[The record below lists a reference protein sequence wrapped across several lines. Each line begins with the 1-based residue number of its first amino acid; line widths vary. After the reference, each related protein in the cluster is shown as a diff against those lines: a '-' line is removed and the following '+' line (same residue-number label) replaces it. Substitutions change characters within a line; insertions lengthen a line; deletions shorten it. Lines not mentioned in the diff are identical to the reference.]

1 MRHRRWVSLA
11 VVFVLVGAAGLAAA
25 ARAEEPSATE
35 AELGKPF
42 TLVAREM
49 AKVGP
54 DGLEITLRS
63 VSDDSGCSTPTDCS
77 LRVFNG
83 SFAMR
88 QGEESDLAQVSA
100 IMQPNSAVK
109 VTFAGYEIDIIDVR
123 RADRKSPVVVTFQ
136 VDREEAEG
144 KDEP

>member
-1 MRHRRWVSLA
+1 MRQGRWISFA
-11 VVFVLVGAAGLAAA
+11 VAFVLVGAAGLATV
-25 ARAEEPSATE
+25 ARGEEPAATE

-42 TLVAREM
+42 TLTAGEM
-49 AKVGP
+49 AEVGP

-109 VTFAGYEIDIIDVR
+109 VKFAGYEIDIVDVR
-123 RADRKSPVVVTFQ
+123 RAGSKAPVVVTFQ
-136 VDREEAEG
+136 VDKAEAED
-144 KDEP
+144 KP

>member
-1 MRHRRWVSLA
+1 MRQGWRVSLA
-11 VVFVLVGAAGLAAA
+11 VLFVGLGAASFTAVM
-25 ARAEEPSATE
+25 RAEEPSATE

-42 TLVAREM
+42 TLVAGET

-63 VSDDSGCSTPTDCS
+63 VSDDSGCSTPKDCS

-88 QGEESDLAQVSA
+88 QGDKSDLAQVSA

-109 VTFAGYEIDIIDVR
+109 VKFAGYEIDIVDVR
-123 RADRKSPVVVTFQ
+123 RTDPKAPVVVTFQ
-136 VDREEAEG
+136 VDKAEG
-144 KDEP
+144 EDKP

>member
-1 MRHRRWVSLA
+1 MRHARWGSL
-11 VVFVLVGAAGLAAA
+11 VVVLVLVGAAGFQAVG
-25 ARAEEPSATE
+25 RAEEPAATE

-42 TLVAREM
+42 TLTAGET

-88 QGEESDLAQVSA
+88 QGEENDLAQISA

-109 VTFAGYEIDIIDVR
+109 VQFAGYEIDIVDVR
-123 RADRKSPVVVTFQ
+123 RAGSKAPVVVTFQ
-136 VDREEAEG
+136 VDKEEAGSE
-144 KDEP
+144 DQV